1 VEAVK
6 WAQRAADQ
14 SHAEAQCLLSICYG
28 TGEGVPRN
36 YVQAYK
42 WASLASAHG
51 LETAKPILSGLEQ
64 YGMTAEQ
71 IAEGQRLARE
81 FKPTVARPVR

>member
-1 VEAVK
+1 
-6 WAQRAADQ
+6 
-14 SHAEAQCLLSICYG
+14 
-28 TGEGVPRN
+28 
-36 YVQAYK
+36 VQAYK